1 MKKNIL
7 TYSLISSLLMLI
19 SGTPVHAAV
28 TDPVVNVLDE
38 VNHYVNVAGT
48 VQEDLTTVASGY
60 IREKTGALGDF
71 NKALKAKKKAE
82 KLAKK
87 AEKAKKRA
95 EKLSKIKENIT
106 DKYESFKKLGDKVS
120 VAYKSTKEKLDEAKG
135 YYNDGKQMLDDAKD
149 MVDEGKNMLEEGKGY
164 VSDAKDLASSAGD
177 LAGSKISSV
186 TGRQPFSSS
195 DASAPVTVKPG
206 VSVDNPDASYLVNGD
221 DASGAGY
228 SGEEVTLMSYTTP
241 DSASAES
248 DAEMTPLDANAEK
261 AAAIADFATAAAVSP
276 VTIPLNAL
284 PAVGST
290 TLTAEDILTQAQEKA
305 EKEAAAAENTDEEKE
320 DANLTPEEAAK
331 QEKLAAMSKEELQEK
346 LKALDEAKLAG
357 YSDEF
362 EYSREEL
369 IANLKA
375 KDDAKKASLTNENAY
390 TWEELQKNLKA
401 KDEAKRAALN
411 QRTATRKTF
420 TRGAE

>member
-1 MKKNIL
+1 
-7 TYSLISSLLMLI
+7 
-19 SGTPVHAAV
+19 
-28 TDPVVNVLDE
+28 
-38 VNHYVNVAGT
+38 
-48 VQEDLTTVASGY
+48 
-60 IREKTGALGDF
+60 
-71 NKALKAKKKAE
+71 
-82 KLAKK
+82 
-87 AEKAKKRA
+87 
-95 EKLSKIKENIT
+95 
-106 DKYESFKKLGDKVS
+106 
-120 VAYKSTKEKLDEAKG
+120 
-135 YYNDGKQMLDDAKD
+135 
-149 MVDEGKNMLEEGKGY
+149 
-164 VSDAKDLASSAGD
+164 
-177 LAGSKISSV
+177 
-186 TGRQPFSSS
+186 
-195 DASAPVTVKPG
+195 
-206 VSVDNPDASYLVNGD
+206 
-221 DASGAGY
+221 
-228 SGEEVTLMSYTTP
+228 MSYTTP

-248 DAEMTPLDANAEK
+248 DAGMTPLDANAEK

-276 VTIPLNAL
+276 VTVPLNAL

-320 DANLTPEEAAK
+320 DEDLTPEEAAK

>member
-1 MKKNIL
+1 
-7 TYSLISSLLMLI
+7 
-19 SGTPVHAAV
+19 
-28 TDPVVNVLDE
+28 
-38 VNHYVNVAGT
+38 
-48 VQEDLTTVASGY
+48 
-60 IREKTGALGDF
+60 
-71 NKALKAKKKAE
+71 
-82 KLAKK
+82 
-87 AEKAKKRA
+87 
-95 EKLSKIKENIT
+95 
-106 DKYESFKKLGDKVS
+106 
-120 VAYKSTKEKLDEAKG
+120 
-135 YYNDGKQMLDDAKD
+135 
-149 MVDEGKNMLEEGKGY
+149 MLEEGKGY

-206 VSVDNPDASYLVNGD
+206 VSVNNPDASYLVNGD

-248 DAEMTPLDANAEK
+248 DAGMTPLDANAEK

-276 VTIPLNAL
+276 VTVPLNAL

>member
-7 TYSLISSLLMLI
+7 TYSLISSLLMLL
-19 SGTPVHAAV
+19 SGTSVRAAV
-28 TDPVVNVLDE
+28 TDPVVNVLDD
-38 VNHYVNVAGT
+38 VNHYVNAAGT
-48 VQEDLTTVASGY
+48 VQEDLTTITSGY

-87 AEKAKKRA
+87 AEKVKKRA

-120 VAYKSTKEKLDEAKG
+120 VAYKNTKEKLDEAKG
-135 YYNDGKQMLDDAKD
+135 YYNEGKQMLDDAKE
-149 MVDEGKNMLEEGKGY
+149 MVNEGKSMLEEGKGY
-164 VSDAKDLASSAGD
+164 VSDAKDLVSSAGE
-177 LAGSKISSV
+177 LAGSKISNV

-221 DASGAGY
+221 DASGAGN

-241 DSASAES
+241 DSSSAES
-248 DAEMTPLDANAEK
+248 DAEMTPYDANAEK

-276 VTIPLNAL
+276 VTVPLNAL
-284 PAVGST
+284 PSVDST

-305 EKEAAAAENTDEEKE
+305 EKEAAAAENSDKE
-320 DANLTPEEAAK
+320 NGNLTLEEAAK
-331 QEKLAAMSKEELQEK
+331 REKLASMSKEELQEK